1 MIRNTDDKTSLQI
14 MTLLKVNYVVRLTFR
29 TKVFSL
35 SGISRSEVS
44 LTSCI
49 SIQNNPA
56 RGFKDWKKKVNPMKI
71 FLITAFKK
79 SFLHTISSDKYCFSW
94 HVFYSK
100 QIQVKME
107 SHVLWQETVFIKF
120 KPQCALLY
128 VFVFLKSVLCIRMY
142 KDVHLCAAAICAQVY
157 VCFVHA
163 PLHQTYL

>member
-1 MIRNTDDKTSLQI
+1 MLSGSPSEQKCFLCLASLG
-14 MTLLKVNYVVRLTFR
+14 LK
-29 TKVFSL
+29 SL
-35 SGISRSEVS
+35 SPPVS
-44 LTSCI
+44 AYRTTQLVASKTE
-49 SIQNNPA
+49 
-56 RGFKDWKKKVNPMKI
+56 KKVNPMKI